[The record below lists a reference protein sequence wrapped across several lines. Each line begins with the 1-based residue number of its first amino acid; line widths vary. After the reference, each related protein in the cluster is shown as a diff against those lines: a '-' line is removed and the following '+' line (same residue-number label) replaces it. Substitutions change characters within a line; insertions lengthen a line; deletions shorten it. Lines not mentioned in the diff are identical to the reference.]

1 MRVLCREAAKTRI
14 GGVSLNSKKYF
25 HLRGIMRF
33 EDFVGVR
40 YLMAKRD
47 RNMLSVITLISV
59 GGVAIGVMALIVVL
73 SVMGGFEA
81 DFREKII
88 GSKAHVVISAA
99 DGYIENYKEIRQIAL
114 GVERV
119 EGANSY
125 VEAEVMLN
133 SPTNLQVAILRG
145 IDYREIVTTTKLGE
159 YLEEGKLE
167 YLEDPEAL
175 PSITTVGSVV
185 QRGSLSIQSDPE
197 DGGLTP
203 ERVRRL
209 EQAGARAA
217 VAFAGDKHG
226 AWLSK
231 GAQDFQEIANSSA
244 SPSEDSYVLPDLS
257 EVDAPSKSD
266 EVVVAAENKRE
277 TQNNGSN
284 IKLLGQKKN
293 VLPLD
298 DSDAELRAIIGED
311 RWVDAEADDASED
324 KKSRVL
330 SPLVGGDAVG
340 GAESVERLPNATIL
354 PQNTRTRVMRAMPG
368 IDDNDFSRRV
378 GAILL
383 GRELKN
389 NLTLFL
395 GGELN
400 IMSPS
405 GDVGPAGNL
414 PKSRP
419 FKVVGSYYSGMF
431 EYDAKMAY
439 ISLSDA
445 QAFLGI
451 GDAVSGI
458 DVKCTSIEDSK
469 TVRDALR
476 ERLSAYPNLQ
486 IDDWRTLNASLFGA
500 IMLEKVAM
508 FVILTSIIL
517 VASFNIL
524 CLLIM
529 MVIEKAR
536 EIAIFKAMGT
546 TDSSIVRMFVVQ
558 GGIIGGL
565 GTVIGLILGLGLCA
579 IIAQLGIKMPGNVH
593 YITQIPVT
601 VNVIEVA
608 VICAA
613 SIAISLLAT
622 VLPSRMAVKLDP
634 VEGLRCE

>member
-1 MRVLCREAAKTRI
+1 MV
-14 GGVSLNSKKYF
+14 
-25 HLRGIMRF
+25 F
-33 EDFVGVR
+33 EDFVGIR

-59 GGVAIGVMALIVVL
+59 GGVAVGVMALIVVL

-81 DFREKII
+81 DFREKIT
-88 GSKAHVVISAA
+88 GSKAHVVISAK
-99 DGYIENYKEIRQIAL
+99 DGYIENYEEIRAIAL
-114 GVERV
+114 ETDRV
-119 EGANSY
+119 EGANGY

-133 SPTNLQVAILRG
+133 SPTNLQAAILRG
-145 IDYREIVTTTKLGE
+145 IDYREIVTTTKLGN
-159 YLEEGKLE
+159 YIEEGKLE
-167 YLEDPEAL
+167 YLEDPDAL
-175 PSITTVGSVV
+175 PSISMVGSVV
-185 QRGSLSIQSDPE
+185 QRGTLSIQSDTE
-197 DGGLTP
+197 DGGLTD
-203 ERVRRL
+203 EKVDRL

-217 VAFAGDKHG
+217 IAFAGDKHG
-226 AWLSK
+226 AWIAK
-231 GAQDFQEIANSSA
+231 GSQEIELPAGVETAPETVVGDANSPQNA
-244 SPSEDSYVLPDLS
+244 EHNADDLAKNGDIYDLPDVDPIAPMPGRRSAADVGNDATDGDLS
-257 EVDAPSKSD
+257 PELL
-266 EVVVAAENKRE
+266 AA
-277 TQNNGSN
+277 
-284 IKLLGQKKN
+284 
-293 VLPLD
+293 
-298 DSDAELRAIIGED
+298 IGED
-311 RWVDAEADDASED
+311 RWVDSE
-324 KKSRVL
+324 S
-330 SPLVGGDAVG
+330 SPTARQPAAIGDAQA
-340 GAESVERLPNATIL
+340 GATQYDREPNAVLL
-354 PQNTRTRVMRAMPG
+354 PQNKRTRTMKAMPG
-368 IDDNDFSRRV
+368 LDGSDSSRRV
-378 GAILL
+378 GAIIL

-389 NLTLFL
+389 NLTLYL

-405 GDVGPAGNL
+405 GDIGPAGNL

-439 ISLSDA
+439 ISLADA

-451 GDAVSGI
+451 GNAVTGI
-458 DVKCTSIEDSK
+458 DVKCSRLEDSK
-469 TVRDALR
+469 QVRDALR
-476 ERLSAYPNLQ
+476 EKLKDYPNVQ
-486 IDDWRTLNASLFGA
+486 VDDWLTLNSSLFGA

-536 EIAIFKAMGT
+536 EIAIFKAMGAR
-546 TDSSIVRMFVVQ
+546 DSSIVRMFVVQ
-558 GGIIGGL
+558 GAIIGGL
-565 GTVIGLILGLGLCA
+565 GTAIGLILGLGLCV

-601 VNVIEVA
+601 VNAFEVV

-634 VEGLRCE
+634 VSGLRCE

>member
-1 MRVLCREAAKTRI
+1 MV
-14 GGVSLNSKKYF
+14 
-25 HLRGIMRF
+25 F
-33 EDFVGVR
+33 EDFVGIR

-59 GGVAIGVMALIVVL
+59 GGVAVGVMALIVVL

-81 DFREKII
+81 DFREKIT
-88 GSKAHVVISAA
+88 GSKAHVVISAKE
-99 DGYIENYKEIRQIAL
+99 GYIEDYEAIRAIAL
-114 GVERV
+114 DTERV
-119 EGANSY
+119 EGANGY

-133 SPTNLQVAILRG
+133 SPTNLQAAILRG

-159 YLEEGKLE
+159 YIEEGKLE
-167 YLEDPEAL
+167 YLEDPDAL
-175 PSITTVGSVV
+175 PSISTVGSVV
-185 QRGSLSIQSDPE
+185 QRGSLSIHSDNE
-197 DGGLTP
+197 DGGLT
-203 ERVRRL
+203 EEKVNRL

-217 VAFAGDKHG
+217 IAFAGDKHG
-226 AWLSK
+226 AWLAK
-231 GAQDFQEIANSSA
+231 GAIDLPPGVGLDSAESGGADGDKEGIKGESGEPCRLPLAETVEKEGETAVPMGQDSGGESERRVGNVRETGHGFAVKSGKRMPPHR
-244 SPSEDSYVLPDLS
+244 SPSDAAKEGEEVTPADL
-257 EVDAPSKSD
+257 
-266 EVVVAAENKRE
+266 
-277 TQNNGSN
+277 
-284 IKLLGQKKN
+284 L
-293 VLPLD
+293 
-298 DSDAELRAIIGED
+298 AIIGED
-311 RWVDAEADDASED
+311 RWVDSENAQANRRPAAIGAVAEGS
-324 KKSRVL
+324 
-330 SPLVGGDAVG
+330 VGSSDQFDR
-340 GAESVERLPNATIL
+340 EPNAVLL
-354 PQNTRTRVMRAMPG
+354 PQNRRTRMMKAMPG
-368 IDDNDFSRRV
+368 LDGSDSVRRV
-378 GAILL
+378 GAIIL

-389 NLTLFL
+389 NLTLYL

-405 GDVGPAGNL
+405 GDIGPAGNL

-419 FKVVGSYYSGMF
+419 FKVVGAYYSGMF

-439 ISLSDA
+439 ISLKDA

-458 DVKCTSIEDSK
+458 DVRCSRLEDSK
-469 TVRDALR
+469 RVRDALR
-476 ERLSAYPNLQ
+476 EKLKDRPNIQ
-486 IDDWRTLNASLFGA
+486 VDDWLTLNSSLFGA

-536 EIAIFKAMGT
+536 EIAIFKAMGAR
-546 TDSSIVRMFVVQ
+546 DSSIVRMFVVQ
-558 GGIIGGL
+558 GAIIGGL
-565 GTVIGLILGLGLCA
+565 GTLIGLILGLGLCA
-579 IIAQLGIKMPGNVH
+579 IIAQLGINIPGNVH

-601 VNVIEVA
+601 VNAIEVV

-622 VLPSRMAVKLDP
+622 VLPSRMAVRLDP

>member
-1 MRVLCREAAKTRI
+1 MV
-14 GGVSLNSKKYF
+14 
-25 HLRGIMRF
+25 F
-33 EDFVGVR
+33 EDFVGIR

-59 GGVAIGVMALIVVL
+59 GGVAVGVMALIVVL

-81 DFREKII
+81 DFREKIT
-88 GSKAHVVISAA
+88 GSKAHVVISAK
-99 DGYIENYKEIRQIAL
+99 DGYIENYEEIRAIAL
-114 GVERV
+114 ETDRV
-119 EGANSY
+119 EGANGY

-133 SPTNLQVAILRG
+133 SPTNLQAAILRG
-145 IDYREIVTTTKLGE
+145 IDYREIVTTTKLGN
-159 YLEEGKLE
+159 YIEEGKLE
-167 YLEDPEAL
+167 YLEDPDAL
-175 PSITTVGSVV
+175 PSISMVGSVV
-185 QRGSLSIQSDPE
+185 QRGTLSIQSDTE
-197 DGGLTP
+197 DGGLTD
-203 ERVRRL
+203 EKVDRL

-217 VAFAGDKHG
+217 IAFAGDKHG
-226 AWLSK
+226 AWIAK
-231 GAQDFQEIANSSA
+231 GSQEIELPAGVETAPETVVGDANSPQNA
-244 SPSEDSYVLPDLS
+244 EHNANSPQNAEHNADDLAKNGDIYDLPDVDPIAPMPGRRSAADVGNDATDGDLS
-257 EVDAPSKSD
+257 PELL
-266 EVVVAAENKRE
+266 AA
-277 TQNNGSN
+277 
-284 IKLLGQKKN
+284 
-293 VLPLD
+293 
-298 DSDAELRAIIGED
+298 IGED
-311 RWVDAEADDASED
+311 RWVDSE
-324 KKSRVL
+324 S
-330 SPLVGGDAVG
+330 SPTARQPAAIGDAQA
-340 GAESVERLPNATIL
+340 GATQYDREPNAVLL
-354 PQNTRTRVMRAMPG
+354 PQNKRTRTMKAMPG
-368 IDDNDFSRRV
+368 LDGSDSSRRV
-378 GAILL
+378 GAIIL

-389 NLTLFL
+389 NLTLYL

-405 GDVGPAGNL
+405 GDIGPAGNL

-439 ISLSDA
+439 ISLADA

-451 GDAVSGI
+451 GNAVTGI
-458 DVKCTSIEDSK
+458 DVKCSRLEDSK
-469 TVRDALR
+469 QVRDALR
-476 ERLSAYPNLQ
+476 EKLKDYPNVQ
-486 IDDWRTLNASLFGA
+486 VDDWLTLNSSLFGA

-536 EIAIFKAMGT
+536 EIAIFKAMGAR
-546 TDSSIVRMFVVQ
+546 DSSIVRMFVVQ
-558 GGIIGGL
+558 GAIIGGL
-565 GTVIGLILGLGLCA
+565 GTAIGLILGLGLCV

-601 VNVIEVA
+601 VNAFEVV

-634 VEGLRCE
+634 VSGLRCE